1 MFHKQS
7 DDVASS
13 FLLST
18 TTTAQNALDL
28 FAIWVISNLLS
39 AGVS

>member
-1 MFHKQS
+1 MMWQQS

-18 TTTAQNALDL
+18 TTTSPNPLVL
-28 FAIWVISNLLS
+28 FAIWVISYLLS
-39 AGVS
+39 YGVS